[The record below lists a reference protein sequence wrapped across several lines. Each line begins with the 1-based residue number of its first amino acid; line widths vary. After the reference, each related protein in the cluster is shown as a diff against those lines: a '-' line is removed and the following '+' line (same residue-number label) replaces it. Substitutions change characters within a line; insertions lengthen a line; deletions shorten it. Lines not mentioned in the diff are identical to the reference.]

1 MTAGSIA
8 QPTTATSRLINPWN
22 LWWVAAAFIAMTAAI
37 LSADIW
43 ALNFVHVITGVM
55 WTGIDLFMGFV
66 VGPVLRKLDMPI
78 RRAFT
83 LRLMPRMIFL
93 MPTLSIITGTSGW
106 FLAKQIGYLDVA
118 YPQRWW
124 VMAALAV
131 IAVLTVQGLGILLPT
146 NIRVC
151 LQLQKEKPDVELI
164 GRLMRRYIRSV
175 AIQGTMQIAIIVI
188 MARFVSGL

>member
-1 MTAGSIA
+1 MTAEAIA
-8 QPTTATSRLINPWN
+8 APAGTGRLINPWN
-22 LWWVAAAFIAMTAAI
+22 LWWVGAAFLVMTGAI
-37 LSADIW
+37 VSADLW
-43 ALNFVHVITGVM
+43 ALNFVHVIAGVM

-66 VGPVLRKLDMPI
+66 VGPVMRKLDMPI

-83 LRLMPRMIFL
+83 LRLMPRMVFL

-106 FLAKQIGYLDVA
+106 FLAKQIGYLDVS

-124 VMAALAV
+124 VVAALVV
-131 IAVLTVQGLGILLPT
+131 IGVLTVQGLGILLPT
-146 NIRVC
+146 NVRVC
-151 LQLQKEKPDVELI
+151 LQLQKDKPDVELL

-175 AIQGTMQIAIIVI
+175 AIQGTMQMAIIVI